1 MARCAPS
8 ISAPGRAGGVRRS
21 SSPAEGGTRTSTRR
35 SYGRP
40 ATLRACDTRPRSF
53 WLDEA
58 GGVDQPAPPLAGDV
72 RADVVV
78 LGGGYTGL
86 WTAWW
91 ARVLA
96 PDARVV
102 LLEAD
107 LCGHGP
113 SGRNG
118 GFCEDLWLSLPAL
131 RARFGDERALA
142 LCRAS
147 EAAVDGIAAFCA
159 QEGVDAHVRR
169 RGPARRE
176 HRAGPGRG
184 RRRGRRGG
192 ARARVPEKVV
202 ALTGDEARARFGS
215 PLVREGV
222 LLPTGA
228 SVQPARLAL
237 GLRARLRERG
247 VAVHEHTPVRRV
259 LARPGAV
266 EVHTPGGRV
275 VAAHAV
281 LATGSALAGGPL
293 RGRLAVGS
301 SHVVL
306 TEPVPDVLARAGWT
320 GGETVSDG
328 RTLLHY
334 LRTTADGRIAFGWAG
349 GRPAFGARLGGRV
362 EADRR
367 SPRPRAS
374 TWTACCRGCAAGRS
388 CGPGAGRSTSPPP
401 PAAVTTLGPRAHAA
415 AGYTGNGVGPSHLVG
430 RALAALALGA
440 DDPARGCPSSTR
452 PPPGA
457 CRPSAAV
464 GRRERGDR
472 GGQAR
477 RGRQERGR
485 RPDPVSAAVAGL
497 PARLGMTVAR

>member
-1 MARCAPS
+1 VRIAARS
-8 ISAPGRAGGVRRS
+8 W
-21 SSPAEGGTRTSTRR
+21 
-35 SYGRP
+35 
-40 ATLRACDTRPRSF
+40 

-58 GGVDQPAPPLAGDV
+58 GGVPDPAPPLAEDV
-72 RADVVV
+72 RADLVVV
-78 LGGGYTGL
+78 GGGYTGL

-96 PDARVV
+96 PGARVV
-102 LLEAD
+102 VLEAG

-131 RARFGDERALA
+131 RERFGDARALE
-142 LCRAS
+142 LCHAA
-147 EAAVDGIAAFCA
+147 EAAVDGIERFCA
-159 QEGVDAHVRR
+159 DAGVDAWVRR
-169 RGPARRE
+169 AGQLVVSTAPAQD
-176 HRAGPGRG
+176 GVGRDAVAAAAELG
-184 RRRGRRGG
+184 V
-192 ARARVPEKVV
+192 ADKVV
-202 ALTGDEARARFGS
+202 ALDGAAARARFGS
-215 PLVREGV
+215 PLVREAV

-247 VAVHEHTPVRRV
+247 VAVHEHTPARRV
-259 LARPGAV
+259 VARHGAV

-306 TEPVPDVLARAGWT
+306 TEPVPDVLDRAGWT

-362 EADRR
+362 EADPAVAAAAREHLDR
-367 SPRPRAS
+367 LLPGVRGRAVV
-374 TWTACCRGCAAGRS
+374 RGWG
-388 CGPGAGRSTSPPP
+388 GPIDIA
-401 PAAVTTLGPRAHAA
+401 PAHLPAITTLGPRAHAA
-415 AGYTGNGVGPSHLVG
+415 AGYTGNGVGPSALLG
-430 RALAALALGA
+430 RALAALAVGA
-440 DDPARGCPSSTR
+440 DDPAARLPLVDPAAGRGV
-452 PPPGA
+452 PPEPLRWLGA
-457 CRPSAAV
+457 SAVTAAV
-464 GRRERGDR
+464 KRVE
-472 GGQAR
+472 AA
-477 RGRQERGR
+477 QERGE